1 MFTLTLNRPAFLGG
15 LWAYPTSITLC
26 GMTAAQLQIPIAF
39 AHETLTRESSAVSTI
54 EACATPTIRQ
64 GAIVAGK
71 SFPAG
76 IPQPYTI
83 AVIYGDRCEDCFW
96 PMLALTCFA
105 RPVPAIERTL
115 QAVLAI

>member
-1 MFTLTLNRPAFLGG
+1 
-15 LWAYPTSITLC
+15 
-26 GMTAAQLQIPIAF
+26 MTAVQLQILIAF

-54 EACATPTIRQ
+54 EACATPAIRQ

-115 QAVLAI
+115 QAVLAIW